1 MFVHGIKADM
11 PLVLMLN
18 QDELGRALREAVQ
31 KKCPNLPPSFILLHR
46 GRKVANSGGSM

>member
-11 PLVLMLN
+11 PLVLMLK